1 VKTANTLHVQ
11 ICSVPGCLDDA
22 LITVAFGEQ
31 RFNPKGYCREHL
43 QVYADKQHTR
53 QANDELLNDVLASLG
68 LEAA

>member
-1 VKTANTLHVQ
+1 MKTPSTLHVQ
-11 ICSVPGCLDDA
+11 NCSVPGCLGDA

-43 QVYADKQHTR
+43 QVYADKQHIR
-53 QANDELLNDVLASLG
+53 QAEDELLNDVLTSLG